1 MSSVYTKQE
10 QMTVT
15 SKRISA
21 ALAIFSAL
29 TASAIYAQVA
39 PPSPGPDERYK
50 ADILLVVA
58 HPDDE
63 TEITGY
69 LARAIYAQ
77 HKRVAVIFGTRG
89 NGGGDSTGLAQAAA
103 LSEEREIEARKA
115 LASFGVMNVWFLDGS
130 DTPGQDVLRS
140 LETWNHG
147 AALWKAVRIMRLT
160 RPTVVMTWMPEYVAG
175 ENHGDHQAAGVIGT
189 EAFDLAGDA
198 TFFPEQLAA
207 PRDRLN
213 IGNLTEGLQPWQ
225 PQKLYF
231 FSDATNQDFM
241 TGKGPEYSTLD
252 KSPQGK
258 PYYQLVAEEMAFHLT
273 QSDTGQFAQRAI
285 SKNDYSF
292 FKTPVRLL
300 FGKSLVPASVTGD
313 AFEGTVANSLPY
325 AALPGFQPEKHAG
338 SYLELGGPFAFYKSF
353 RQTHKLTSLDGL
365 LPVQVELAAGSILH
379 IPLTMHSA
387 SGQTVALKLTLPPGW
402 SQSFHS
408 YDHFDQYPV
417 SADSDYPVTI
427 NLQTASEPS
436 KEFQKVTITALVN
449 GETIG
454 SVSMLARLTKES
466 GLPQ

>member
-1 MSSVYTKQE
+1 MIFKQVFVAL
-10 QMTVT
+10 QILAVT
-15 SKRISA
+15 
-21 ALAIFSAL
+21 ALCVF
-29 TASAIYAQVA
+29 AQKA

-69 LARAIYAQ
+69 LARAIYEQ

-89 NGGGDSTGLAQAAA
+89 NGGGDANGLAQAAA

-189 EAFDLAGDA
+189 EAFDLAGNEA
-198 TFFPEQLAA
+198 FFPEQLAA

-213 IGNLTEGLQPWQ
+213 IGNLTEGLEAWQ

-231 FSDATNQDFM
+231 FSDATNQDFLI
-241 TGKGPEYSTLD
+241 GKGPEYSTLD
-252 KSPQGK
+252 QSPQGK
-258 PYYQLVAEEMAFHLT
+258 PYYQLAAEEMAFHLT
-273 QSDTGQFAQRAI
+273 QSDTGQFARLAI
-285 SKNDYSF
+285 AKNDYSF

-300 FGKSLVPASVTGD
+300 LGKSLVGGTVTGD
-313 AFEGTVANSLPY
+313 AFEGTVAGPLAY
-325 AALPGFQPEKHAG
+325 VAAPAFQAEKHTG
-338 SYLELGGPFAFYKSF
+338 SYLELGGPFKFYKSF
-353 RQTHKLTSLDGL
+353 WQNHNLPVLDGL
-365 LPVQVELAAGSILH
+365 LPTQVELAAGSILH
-379 IPLTMHSA
+379 IPVIMHSA
-387 SGQTVALKLTLPPGW
+387 TGETVTLKLTLPPGW
-402 SQSFHS
+402 SRSFHF

-417 SADSDYPVTI
+417 SAGGDYPVSI
-427 NLQTASEPS
+427 NVQTSSEAT
-436 KEFQKVTITALVN
+436 KDFQKVTVTALVK

-454 SVSMLARLTKES
+454 SVSIQAHLTKDG

>member
-1 MSSVYTKQE
+1 MKKTSLVSSLF
-10 QMTVT
+10 
-15 SKRISA
+15 A
-21 ALAIFSAL
+21 ALACSVIS
-29 TASAIYAQVA
+29 AQVA

-69 LARAIYAQ
+69 LARAIYEE

-89 NGGGDSTGLAQAAA
+89 NSGGDAMSLAQAAA

-115 LASFGVMNVWFLDGS
+115 LAFFGVMNVWFLDGS

-160 RPTVVMTWMPEYVAG
+160 RPTVVTTWMPEYVAG
-175 ENHGDHQAAGVIGT
+175 ENHGDHQAAGVIAT

-198 TFFPEQLAA
+198 TFFPEQVAA
-207 PRDRLN
+207 PRDRVN

-231 FSDATNQDFM
+231 FSDATDQDFM
-241 TGKGPEYSTLD
+241 KGKGPEYSTLD
-252 KSPQGK
+252 QSPKGK
-258 PYYQLVAEEMAFHLT
+258 PYYELAAEEMAYHLT
-273 QSDTGQFAQRAI
+273 QGDTGQFAKQALA
-285 SKNDYSF
+285 KGDFTY

-300 FGKSLVPASVTGD
+300 LGKSLVKTTVTGD
-313 AFEGTVANSLPY
+313 AFEGTTSDSMAYVAP
-325 AALPGFQPEKHAG
+325 PGFHPEKKEG
-338 SYLELGGPFAFYKSF
+338 SYIELGGPFAFYESF
-353 RQTHKLTSLDGL
+353 WRTHKLSSLEDL
-365 LPVQVELAAGSILH
+365 LPAQVEMAAGSILH
-379 IPLTMHSA
+379 IPLVIHSA
-387 SGQTVALKLTLPPGW
+387 TGETVSLKLKLPEGW
-402 SQSFHS
+402 RQSFHS

-417 SADSDYPVTI
+417 GAGNDYPVTI
-427 NLQTASEPS
+427 NLQTSSEPT
-436 KEFQKVTITALVN
+436 KGFEEVTIKTVVS
-449 GETIG
+449 GQSIG
-454 SVSMLARLTKES
+454 SVTMHVRLTKDS